1 MMMEGD
7 DHDDDY
13 QDQNKKLSGTERTA
27 AKYEDHVKGVDL
39 SKD

>member
-1 MMMEGD
+1 MMMDE

-27 AKYEDHVKGVDL
+27 AKYADHV
-39 SKD
+39 

>member
-1 MMMEGD
+1 MMMDE

-27 AKYEDHVKGVDL
+27 DKYKEHVKGVDL
-39 SKD
+39 SQD